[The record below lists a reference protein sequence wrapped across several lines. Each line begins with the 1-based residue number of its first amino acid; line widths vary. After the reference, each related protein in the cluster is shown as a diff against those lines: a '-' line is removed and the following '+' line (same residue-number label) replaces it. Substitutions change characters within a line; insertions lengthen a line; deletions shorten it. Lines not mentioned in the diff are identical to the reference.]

1 MKANLGFY
9 FKPKHIFNFLLR
21 KDKTAQWAL
30 LPKGWMK
37 SPKEIY
43 EVMKLGLILSTNYFV
58 ALLPHHIGYF
68 LYRII
73 TGKTLEMR
81 SGETD
86 KKNPDAIDGT
96 MRIIKF
102 DNEKNRKKM
111 AEIERI
117 QNPLNDEHFITKKQ
131 KNLSY
136 Q

>member
-1 MKANLGFY
+1 
-9 FKPKHIFNFLLR
+9 
-21 KDKTAQWAL
+21 
-30 LPKGWMK
+30 MK

-73 TGKTLEMR
+73 TGETLEMR

>member
-1 MKANLGFY
+1 
-9 FKPKHIFNFLLR
+9 
-21 KDKTAQWAL
+21 
-30 LPKGWMK
+30 
-37 SPKEIY
+37 
-43 EVMKLGLILSTNYFV
+43 
-58 ALLPHHIGYF
+58 
-68 LYRII
+68 
-73 TGKTLEMR
+73 
-81 SGETD
+81 
-86 KKNPDAIDGT
+86 